1 MWDRGRGRGSHAR
14 EQKTANSAVHTLC
27 ETASTPWWSPKGH
40 GRASPQVLT
49 GAVVWMTLGQ
59 LRRELKLT

>member
-14 EQKTANSAVHTLC
+14 EQKTANSAVHALC

-49 GAVVWMTLGQ
+49 GAAPLALGQ